1 MARQTRQR
9 ILDASLMMFN
19 AQGEPNVTTN
29 HIADELEISPGNL
42 YYHFRNKDDIIEQLF
57 AVYEQRMDTALVA
70 PSGRLPGLEDVWLQ
84 LHLVFECIWDYR
96 FLYRDLVDILSR
108 NRRLRMRFARILKR
122 ADEQAHTVMRGLVQ
136 AGVMRASAD
145 EVDAAST
152 NILVI
157 ATFWMNYASARGDKD
172 ERASIRD
179 GIVQVMMLIAPFL
192 RDAERVHLNTLRRS
206 ASARLTALRASAMAV
221 FGLRSGALGGGL
233 RFAAGSDQQAER
245 GQPDMPQVGFDVG
258 RLLGLARGV
267 LADRGHVGPPWG
279 LAMTTHWRLR
289 VEQSH

>member
-9 ILDASLMMFN
+9 ILDTALSMFN
-19 AQGEPNVTTN
+19 LQGEPNVTTN

-57 AVYEQRMDTALVA
+57 ARYEERMDSALVA
-70 PSGRLPGLEDVWLQ
+70 PEGRLPNLEDIWLQ

-179 GIVQVMMLIAPFL
+179 GIVQVMMLISPFL
-192 RDAERVHLNTLRRS
+192 RDAERVHLNTL
-206 ASARLTALRASAMAV
+206 TRAY
-221 FGLRSGALGGGL
+221 L
-233 RFAAGSDQQAER
+233 E
-245 GQPDMPQVGFDVG
+245 
-258 RLLGLARGV
+258 
-267 LADRGHVGPPWG
+267 
-279 LAMTTHWRLR
+279 
-289 VEQSH
+289 

>member
-9 ILDASLMMFN
+9 ILDASLTMFN

-57 AVYEQRMDTALVA
+57 AVYEQRMDAALSS

-108 NRRLRMRFARILKR
+108 NRRLRLRFARILRR
-122 ADEQAHTVMRGLVQ
+122 ADEQAHQVMRGLVQ

-145 EVDAAST
+145 EVDAAAT

-157 ATFWMNYASARGDKD
+157 ATFWMNYAAARGDKD

-192 RDAERVHLNTLRRS
+192 RDAERVHLNTL
-206 ASARLTALRASAMAV
+206 TRAY
-221 FGLRSGALGGGL
+221 L
-233 RFAAGSDQQAER
+233 D
-245 GQPDMPQVGFDVG
+245 
-258 RLLGLARGV
+258 
-267 LADRGHVGPPWG
+267 
-279 LAMTTHWRLR
+279 
-289 VEQSH
+289 

>member
-1 MARQTRQR
+1 MARETRQR
-9 ILDASLMMFN
+9 ILDTSLAMFN

-57 AVYEQRMDTALVA
+57 AGYEARMDTALAA
-70 PSGRLPGLEDVWLQ
+70 PEGRLPGLEDIWLQ

-108 NRRLRMRFARILKR
+108 NRRLRLRFARILKR

-145 EVDAAST
+145 EVNAAAT
-152 NILVI
+152 NILVL
-157 ATFWMNYASARGDKD
+157 ATFWMNYATARGDKD

-179 GIVQVMMLIAPFL
+179 GIVQVMMLVAPFL
-192 RDAERVHLNTLRRS
+192 RDAERVHLNTL
-206 ASARLTALRASAMAV
+206 TRAYI
-221 FGLRSGALGGGL
+221 
-233 RFAAGSDQQAER
+233 
-245 GQPDMPQVGFDVG
+245 P
-258 RLLGLARGV
+258 
-267 LADRGHVGPPWG
+267 
-279 LAMTTHWRLR
+279 
-289 VEQSH
+289 

>member
-57 AVYEQRMDTALVA
+57 GEYEQRIDTALAA
-70 PSGRLPGLEDVWLQ
+70 PEGRLPGLEDVWLQ

-122 ADEQAHTVMRGLVQ
+122 ADEQAHTVMRGLAQ

-192 RDAERVHLNTLRRS
+192 RDAERVHLNTL
-206 ASARLTALRASAMAV
+206 TRAY
-221 FGLRSGALGGGL
+221 L
-233 RFAAGSDQQAER
+233 D
-245 GQPDMPQVGFDVG
+245 
-258 RLLGLARGV
+258 
-267 LADRGHVGPPWG
+267 
-279 LAMTTHWRLR
+279 
-289 VEQSH
+289 

>member
-9 ILDASLMMFN
+9 ILDASLVMFN

-57 AVYEQRMDTALVA
+57 GGYEQRMDAALIA
-70 PSGRLPGLEDVWLQ
+70 PEGRLPGLEDVWLQ

-96 FLYRDLVDILSR
+96 FLYRDLVDILTR
-108 NRRLRMRFARILKR
+108 NRRLRLRFARILKR
-122 ADEQAHTVMRGLVQ
+122 ADEQAHQVMRGLVQ

-145 EVDAAST
+145 EVDAAAT

-157 ATFWMNYASARGDKD
+157 ATFWMNYAAARGDKD

-192 RDAERVHLNTLRRS
+192 RDAERVHLNTL
-206 ASARLTALRASAMAV
+206 TRAY
-221 FGLRSGALGGGL
+221 L
-233 RFAAGSDQQAER
+233 D
-245 GQPDMPQVGFDVG
+245 
-258 RLLGLARGV
+258 
-267 LADRGHVGPPWG
+267 
-279 LAMTTHWRLR
+279 
-289 VEQSH
+289 

>member
-1 MARQTRQR
+1 
-9 ILDASLMMFN
+9 MFN

-57 AVYEQRMDTALVA
+57 AVYEQRMDAALVA

-192 RDAERVHLNTLRRS
+192 RDAERVHLNTL
-206 ASARLTALRASAMAV
+206 TRAY
-221 FGLRSGALGGGL
+221 L
-233 RFAAGSDQQAER
+233 D
-245 GQPDMPQVGFDVG
+245 
-258 RLLGLARGV
+258 
-267 LADRGHVGPPWG
+267 
-279 LAMTTHWRLR
+279 
-289 VEQSH
+289 

>member
-9 ILDASLMMFN
+9 ILDASLAMFN
-19 AQGEPNVTTN
+19 SQGEPNVTTN

-57 AVYEQRMDTALVA
+57 AVYEQRMDAALSA

-108 NRRLRMRFARILKR
+108 NRRLRLRFARILKR
-122 ADEQAHTVMRGLVQ
+122 ADEQAHQVMRGLVQ
-136 AGVMRASAD
+136 AGIMRASAD
-145 EVDAAST
+145 VVDAAST

-157 ATFWMNYASARGDKD
+157 ATFWMNYAAARGDKD

-192 RDAERVHLNTLRRS
+192 RDAERLHLNTL
-206 ASARLTALRASAMAV
+206 TRAY
-221 FGLRSGALGGGL
+221 L
-233 RFAAGSDQQAER
+233 D
-245 GQPDMPQVGFDVG
+245 
-258 RLLGLARGV
+258 
-267 LADRGHVGPPWG
+267 
-279 LAMTTHWRLR
+279 
-289 VEQSH
+289 